1 MSIDEESAVLTEGK
15 PSKKMQTKRYMEE
28 DKEQERRRDKSRS
41 SDGKTS
47 KSERERSREGG
58 YHRRCN
64 DRRGDERDRKRRDLG
79 RESESEIVIDGIE
92 RRKGGGLVLD

>member
-41 SDGKTS
+41 SDGKMS
-47 KSERERSREGG
+47 KSEREREGG
-58 YHRRCN
+58 YHQRRN
-64 DRRGDERDRKRRDLG
+64 DRRGDDLRETEREG
-79 RESESEIVIDGIE
+79 T
-92 RRKGGGLVLD
+92 